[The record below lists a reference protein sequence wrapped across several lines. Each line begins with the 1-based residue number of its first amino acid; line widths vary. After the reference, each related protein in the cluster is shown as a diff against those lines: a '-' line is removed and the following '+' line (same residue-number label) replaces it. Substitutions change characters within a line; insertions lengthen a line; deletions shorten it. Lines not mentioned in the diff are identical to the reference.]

1 MANQHRCKDTDH
13 ISKIAAQH
21 GFADWHT
28 VWEANGEL
36 KSKRKNP
43 NLLFKGDK
51 LNKGDVV
58 KIPDPK
64 AGSDSGSTGSTLT
77 FELVGQTLF
86 LRMRILKDDF
96 TGLPNAE
103 YELLVGWSEGDEFW
117 AKPIQGKTDGN
128 GQIEVEIPRTA
139 KIGVLKLRVPFPLS
153 DSAGKSSPPAGG
165 AQQGDVPVSWNLQI
179 GAMNS
184 ILEKAPDGPC
194 ISGVQQRLNN
204 LGLNTGPIDGI
215 KGPNTTA
222 AIKAFQ
228 KLFGLTEDGNAT
240 QETQQKLEEVHDQP
254 DSIKGPAPA
263 ATA

>member
-1 MANQHRCKDTDH
+1 MATQHRADDTDH

-21 GFADWHT
+21 GFSDWQT
-28 VWEANGEL
+28 VWNENGTL

-43 NLLFKGDK
+43 NLLFKGDR
-51 LNKGDVV
+51 LSKGDLV
-58 KIPDPK
+58 KIPDP
-64 AGSDSGSTGSTLT
+64 AQGTDSGQTGSTIT
-77 FELVGQTLF
+77 FELVGQALF

-96 TGLPNAE
+96 TALKDAD
-103 YELLVGWSEGDEFW
+103 YELVVTGVPAPFT
-117 AKPIQGKTDGN
+117 GKTDGN
-128 GQIEVEIPRTA
+128 GQVEVEIPRTA
-139 KIGVLKLRVPFPLS
+139 QAGILKIRVPFAQS
-153 DSAGKSSPPAGG
+153 ESAGSSGAPAGG
-165 AQQGDVPVSWNLQI
+165 TQQGDVPVVWNLQI
-179 GAMNS
+179 GAMNP
-184 ILEKAPDGPC
+184 IMEKAPDDPC

-228 KLFGLTEDGNAT
+228 GLFGLSESGNADPST
-240 QETQQKLEEVHDQP
+240 QHKLSEVHDKP

>member
-1 MANQHRCKDTDH
+1 MATQHRCANEDH

-21 GFADWHT
+21 GFADWKT
-28 VWEANGEL
+28 VWEANGDL

-64 AGSDSGSTGSTLT
+64 AGSDSGSTGSTLS

-96 TGLPNAE
+96 TALPNAE
-103 YELLVGWSEGDEFW
+103 YELLIDGVAAPF
-117 AKPIQGKTDGN
+117 KGKTDGN
-128 GQIEVEIPRTA
+128 GQIEAEIPRTTQA
-139 KIGVLKLRVPFPLS
+139 GILKLRVPFPLS
-153 DSAGKSSPPAGG
+153 ESAGTSGAPAGG
-165 AQQGDVPVSWNLQI
+165 AQQGEVPVVWNLQI
-179 GAMNS
+179 GAANP

-228 KLFGLTEDGNAT
+228 KLFGLSESGNADSA
-240 QETQQKLEEVHDQP
+240 TQQKLEEVHDKP

>member
-1 MANQHRCKDTDH
+1 MATQHRCKDTDH

-21 GFADWHT
+21 GFADWKT
-28 VWEANGEL
+28 VWDANGEL
-36 KSKRKNP
+36 QSKRKNP

-51 LNKGDVV
+51 LHQGDVV

-64 AGSDSGSTGSTLT
+64 AGSDSGSTGSTLS
-77 FELVGQTLF
+77 FELVGQKLF
-86 LRMRILKDDF
+86 LRLRILKDDF
-96 TGLPNAE
+96 TALPNAD
-103 YELLVGWSEGDEFW
+103 YELFVGWTEGDEFW
-117 AKPIQGKTDGN
+117 AKPFTGKTDGN
-128 GQIEVEIPRTA
+128 GQIEVEVPRTVRM
-139 KIGVLKLRVPFPLS
+139 GQLRLRVPFPMS
-153 DSAGKSSPPAGG
+153 ESAGTSSPPPNG
-165 AQQGDVPVSWNLQI
+165 AQRGDVPVVWNLQV
-179 GAMNS
+179 GAMNP
-184 ILEKAPDGPC
+184 ILEKAPDAPC

-228 KLFGLTEDGNAT
+228 KLFGLSESGNAD
-240 QETQQKLEEVHDQP
+240 QPTQQKLEEVHDKP

>member
-1 MANQHRCKDTDH
+1 MATQHRCTGTDH
-13 ISKIAAQH
+13 ISKVAAQH

-28 VWEANGEL
+28 LWAANSEL

-51 LNKGDVV
+51 LHKGDVI

-96 TGLPNAE
+96 TALPNAD
-103 YELLVGWSEGDEFW
+103 YELFVAWRTPEGAE
-117 AKPIQGKTDGN
+117 AKPFTGKTDGN

-139 KIGVLKLRVPFPLS
+139 IAGTLKIRVPFPLS
-153 DSAGKSSPPAGG
+153 ESAGKTSPPSNGG
-165 AQQGDVPVSWNLQI
+165 QQGDVPVSWDLQI

-184 ILEKAPDGPC
+184 MLEQAPDSPC

-222 AIKAFQ
+222 AIQAFQ
-228 KLFGLTEDGNAT
+228 KLFGLSESGNADAS
-240 QETQQKLEEVHDQP
+240 TQQKLEEVHDKP
-254 DSIKGPAPA
+254 DSIQGPKPA
-263 ATA
+263 

>member
-1 MANQHRCKDTDH
+1 MPTQHRADNADH

-21 GFADWHT
+21 GFSDWKT
-28 VWEANGEL
+28 VWDANDSL
-36 KSKRKNP
+36 KSARKNP
-43 NLLFKGDK
+43 NLLFKGDR
-51 LNKGDVV
+51 LSKGDIV

-64 AGSDSGSTGSTLT
+64 LGTDSGSTGSTLS
-77 FELVGQTLF
+77 FELVGKALF

-103 YELLVGWSEGDEFW
+103 YELYVAWRTKEGAEAAPF
-117 AKPIQGKTDGN
+117 KGKTDGN
-128 GQIEVEIPRTA
+128 GQIEVEIPRTSIA
-139 KIGVLKLRVPFPLS
+139 GTLRIRVPFPLS
-153 DSAGKSSPPAGG
+153 EQAGTTGAPAGG
-165 AQQGDVPVSWNLQI
+165 AQQGEVPVSWDLQI
-179 GAMNS
+179 GAMNP

-240 QETQQKLEEVHDQP
+240 QETQQKLEEVHDKP

>member
-1 MANQHRCKDTDH
+1 MATQHRCANEDH

-21 GFADWHT
+21 GFADWKT
-28 VWEANGEL
+28 VWEANGDL

-64 AGSDSGSTGSTLT
+64 VGSDSGSTGSTLS
-77 FELVGQTLF
+77 FEVVGQTLF

-96 TGLPNAE
+96 TALPNAE
-103 YELLVGWSEGDEFW
+103 YELVIDGVAAPF
-117 AKPIQGKTDGN
+117 KGKTDGS
-128 GQIEVEIPRTA
+128 GQIEVEVPRITQA
-139 KIGVLKLRVPFPLS
+139 GVLKLRVPFPLS
-153 DSAGKSSPPAGG
+153 ESAGTSGQPAGG
-165 AQQGDVPVSWNLQI
+165 AQQGEVPVVWNLQI
-179 GAMNS
+179 GAMNP
-184 ILEKAPDGPC
+184 ILEKAPDAPC

-228 KLFGLTEDGNAT
+228 KLFGLSDSGNADSA
-240 QETQQKLEEVHDQP
+240 TQQKLEEVHDKP

>member
-1 MANQHRCKDTDH
+1 MATQHRCANEDH

-21 GFADWHT
+21 GFADWKT
-28 VWEANGEL
+28 VWDANGDL

-51 LNKGDVV
+51 LNKGDIV

-64 AGSDSGSTGSTLT
+64 AGSDSGSTGSTLS

-96 TGLPNAE
+96 TALPNAE
-103 YELLVGWSEGDEFW
+103 YELLIDGVAAPF
-117 AKPIQGKTDGN
+117 KGKTDGN
-128 GQIEVEIPRTA
+128 GQIEVEVPRATQA
-139 KIGVLKLRVPFPLS
+139 GILKLRVPFPLS
-153 DSAGKSSPPAGG
+153 ESAGSTGAPAGD
-165 AQQGDVPVSWNLQI
+165 AQQGEVPVVWNLQI
-179 GAMNS
+179 GAMNP

-228 KLFGLTEDGNAT
+228 KLFGLSESGNADSA
-240 QETQQKLEEVHDQP
+240 TQQKMEEVHDKP

>member
-1 MANQHRCKDTDH
+1 MATQHRCANEDH

-21 GFADWHT
+21 GFADWKT
-28 VWEANGEL
+28 VWEVNGDL

-64 AGSDSGSTGSTLT
+64 AGSDSGSTGSTLS

-96 TGLPNAE
+96 TALPNAE
-103 YELLVGWSEGDEFW
+103 YELLIDGVAAPF
-117 AKPIQGKTDGN
+117 KGKTDGN
-128 GQIEVEIPRTA
+128 GQIEVEIPRTTQA
-139 KIGVLKLRVPFPLS
+139 GILKLRVPFPLS
-153 DSAGKSSPPAGG
+153 ESAGTSGAPAGG
-165 AQQGDVPVSWNLQI
+165 AQQGEVPVVWNLQI
-179 GAMNS
+179 GAANP

-228 KLFGLTEDGNAT
+228 KLFGLSESGNADSA
-240 QETQQKLEEVHDQP
+240 TQQKLEEVHDKP

>member
-1 MANQHRCKDTDH
+1 MATQHRCANEDH

-21 GFADWHT
+21 GFADWKT
-28 VWEANGEL
+28 VWDSNGDL

-64 AGSDSGSTGSTLT
+64 VGSDSGSTGSTLS

-96 TGLPNAE
+96 TALPNAE
-103 YELLVGWSEGDEFW
+103 YELYVAWRTAEGAE
-117 AKPIQGKTDGN
+117 AKPIKGKTDGN
-128 GQIEVEIPRTA
+128 GQIEVEIPRTTIA
-139 KIGVLKLRVPFPLS
+139 GTLKIRVPFPLS
-153 DSAGKSSPPAGG
+153 ESAGSPGAPAGG
-165 AQQGDVPVSWNLQI
+165 AQQGEVPVSWDLQI
-179 GAMNS
+179 GAMNP
-184 ILEKAPDGPC
+184 ILEKAPDAPC

-228 KLFGLTEDGNAT
+228 KLFKLSESGNADQT
-240 QETQQKLEEVHDQP
+240 TQQKLEEVHDKA